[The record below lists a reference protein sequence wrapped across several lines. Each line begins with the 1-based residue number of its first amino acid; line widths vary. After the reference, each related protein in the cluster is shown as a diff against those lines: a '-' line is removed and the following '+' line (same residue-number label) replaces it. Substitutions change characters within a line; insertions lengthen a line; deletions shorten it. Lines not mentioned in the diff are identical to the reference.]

1 MVRPFD
7 RYLLQVGD
15 YRMHVMERGTGM
27 PVLLLHGNPT
37 WGFLYRKVA
46 AALEGEPLR
55 LIMPDLVG
63 LGFSERPRESSFH
76 SLERHANQ
84 IAALMDALELERVIF
99 VGQDWGGPIGCCA
112 LAARPERLAGLV
124 VLNTMLGPP
133 KPGFRGTWFHRF
145 SRIPIASEI
154 AFRLFGFPQG
164 WMATAQGDRSS
175 ISGEVSDAYQYPL
188 RGIRNN
194 AAPLALARMVPDS
207 MEHESVEPLRR
218 CQQFV
223 ESFRG
228 PAAIVWGKRDPILG
242 RVLARTE
249 RLLPNAPVT
258 ATTAGHFLQEQVPGE
273 IAEAIRGVAN
283 RVAEFPT
290 SSLGRIA
297 EEIRG
302 GSSGLDH

>member
-1 MVRPFD
+1 MVRPLD

-84 IAALMDALELERVIF
+84 IAALMDALELDRVIF

-124 VLNTMLGPP
+124 ILNTVLGPP
-133 KPGFRGTWFHRF
+133 KQGFRGTWFHRF

-164 WMATAQGDRSS
+164 WLASAQGDRSS
-175 ISGEVSDAYQYPL
+175 ISGEVAKAYRYPL

-218 CQQFV
+218 CQQLV

-228 PAAIVWGKRDPILG
+228 PAAIVWGKSDPILG
-242 RVLARTE
+242 RVLARIE
-249 RLLPNAPVT
+249 RLLPDAPVT

-273 IAEAIRGVAN
+273 IAQAIRGVVKRA
-283 RVAEFPT
+283 AASPT
-290 SSLGRIA
+290 SPG
-297 EEIRG
+297 
-302 GSSGLDH
+302 

>member
-1 MVRPFD
+1 
-7 RYLLQVGD
+7 
-15 YRMHVMERGTGM
+15 MHVMERGTGM

-37 WGFLYRKVA
+37 WGFLYRRVA

-76 SLERHANQ
+76 TLAHHANQ
-84 IAALMDALELERVIF
+84 IAALLDALELERVIF

-112 LAARPERLAGLV
+112 LAAHPERMAGLV
-124 VLNTMLGPP
+124 VLNTVLGPP

-145 SRIPIASEI
+145 NRIPLVSEI
-154 AFRLFGFPQG
+154 AFRLLGFPQARLG
-164 WMATAQGDRSS
+164 WAQGDRTS
-175 ISGEVSDAYQYPL
+175 ISGKVAEAYRYPL

-207 MEHESVEPLRR
+207 IEHREVEPLRR

-228 PAAIVWGKRDPILG
+228 PAAIVWGKSDPILG
-242 RVLARTE
+242 RVLGRIE
-249 RLLPNAPVT
+249 RLLPNAAVT
-258 ATTAGHFLQEQVPGE
+258 ATTAGHFLQEQVPAE
-273 IAEAIRGVAN
+273 IAEAIRGVAK
-283 RVAEFPT
+283 RAAESPT
-290 SSLGRIA
+290 SPPVA
-297 EEIRG
+297 N
-302 GSSGLDH
+302 H